1 MTALAGLLMLTACIY
16 EAPGDRFYRTLWTSA
31 ETAAPYGLSPSSL
44 DNSNNVPPT
53 PESLASGDTAFN
65 GASGTDI
72 ASGIDDCTE
81 SGNEGTLS
89 DRPDGIEPSGEGGST
104 VSDGIDNEKTSS
116 DGPDG
121 DKTDLGDEGTSS
133 DGPDGIE
140 PSGEGGS
147 TVSDGSDN
155 EKTSSDGTD
164 SDKNDFAIGG
174 LTIEFL
180 CGNSVRASASGYAGS
195 YGTYTFH
202 DNTARFENLSL
213 SSHINGSPIVIIIE
227 EAHRTDDLLLITWH
241 RSGSETS
248 HSMTLRRRSSYK

>member
-16 EAPGDRFYRTLWTSA
+16 EAPGDRFYRTLWTSP

-53 PESLASGDTAFN
+53 PESLASGNTAFN
-65 GASGTDI
+65 GASDTDI

-81 SGNEGTLS
+81 GGNEGTSS
-89 DRPDGIEPSGEGGST
+89 DGPDGIEPSGEGGST

-116 DGPDG
+116 DGTDD
-121 DKTDLGDEGTSS
+121 DKTDLEDEGTSS
-133 DGPDGIE
+133 DGPDG
-140 PSGEGGS
+140 
-147 TVSDGSDN
+147 
-155 EKTSSDGTD
+155 
-164 SDKNDFAIGG
+164 DKNDFAIGG

-180 CGNSVRASASGYAGS
+180 CGNSVRASAPGYAGS

-202 DNTARFENLSL
+202 DNTAHFENLNL
-213 SSHINGSPIVIIIE
+213 SSCINGSPIVIIIE
-227 EAHRTDDLLLITWH
+227 EAHRTDDLLLIIWH

>member
-65 GASGTDI
+65 SASDTDI
-72 ASGIDDCTE
+72 ASGIDHCTE
-81 SGNEGTLS
+81 GGN
-89 DRPDGIEPSGEGGST
+89 
-104 VSDGIDNEKTSS
+104 
-116 DGPDG
+116 
-121 DKTDLGDEGTSS
+121 EGTSS

-155 EKTSSDGTD
+155 EMTSSDGTNG
-164 SDKNDFAIGG
+164 DKNDFAIGG

-180 CGNSVRASASGYAGS
+180 CGNSVRASAPGYAGS
-195 YGTYTFH
+195 YGTYTSH
-202 DNTARFENLSL
+202 DNTAHFENLSL
-213 SSHINGSPIVIIIE
+213 SSCINGSPIVIIIE
-227 EAHRTDDLLLITWH
+227 EAYRTGDLLLITWH

-248 HSMTLRRRSSYK
+248 HSMTLRRKSSYK

>member
-44 DNSNNVPPT
+44 DNSNNVPPI

-65 GASGTDI
+65 GASDTDI

-81 SGNEGTLS
+81 GGNEGRSS
-89 DRPDGIEPSGEGGST
+89 DGPDGIEPSGEGGST
-104 VSDGIDNEKTSS
+104 VSDGIDNEMTSS

-121 DKTDLGDEGTSS
+121 
-133 DGPDGIE
+133 
-140 PSGEGGS
+140 
-147 TVSDGSDN
+147 
-155 EKTSSDGTD
+155 
-164 SDKNDFAIGG
+164 DKNDFAIGG

-180 CGNSVRASASGYAGS
+180 CGNSVRASAPGYAGS

-213 SSHINGSPIVIIIE
+213 SSCINGSPIVIIIE

-241 RSGSETS
+241 LSGSETS

>member
-31 ETAAPYGLSPSSL
+31 ETVAPYGLSPSSL

-65 GASGTDI
+65 GASDTDI
-72 ASGIDDCTE
+72 ASGIDDSAE
-81 SGNEGTLS
+81 GGDEGTSS
-89 DRPDGIEPSGEGGST
+89 DGPDGIEPSGKGGST

-133 DGPDGIE
+133 DGPDG
-140 PSGEGGS
+140 
-147 TVSDGSDN
+147 
-155 EKTSSDGTD
+155 
-164 SDKNDFAIGG
+164 DKNDFAIGG

-180 CGNSVRASASGYAGS
+180 CGNSVKASAPGYAGS

-213 SSHINGSPIVIIIE
+213 SSCINGSPIVIIIE
-227 EAHRTDDLLLITWH
+227 EAHRTDDLLLIIWH
-241 RSGSETS
+241 HSDSEIS
-248 HSMTLRRRSSYK
+248 HNMTLRRRSSYK

>member
-31 ETAAPYGLSPSSL
+31 ETVAPYGLSPSSL

-65 GASGTDI
+65 GASDTDI
-72 ASGIDDCTE
+72 ASGIDDSAE
-81 SGNEGTLS
+81 GGDEGTSS
-89 DRPDGIEPSGEGGST
+89 DGPDGIEPSGKGGSTVSDGIDNEKTSSDGPDGIEPSGEGGST

-133 DGPDGIE
+133 DGPDG
-140 PSGEGGS
+140 
-147 TVSDGSDN
+147 
-155 EKTSSDGTD
+155 
-164 SDKNDFAIGG
+164 DKNDFAIGG

-180 CGNSVRASASGYAGS
+180 CGNSVKASAPGYAGS

-213 SSHINGSPIVIIIE
+213 SSCINGSPIVIIIE
-227 EAHRTDDLLLITWH
+227 EAHRTDDLLLIIWH
-241 RSGSETS
+241 HSDSEIS
-248 HSMTLRRRSSYK
+248 HNMTLRRRSSYK

>member
-1 MTALAGLLMLTACIY
+1 MLTACIY

-44 DNSNNVPPT
+44 DNSNNVPPI

-65 GASGTDI
+65 GASDTDI

-81 SGNEGTLS
+81 GGNKGTSS
-89 DRPDGIEPSGEGGST
+89 DGPDGIEPSGEGGST

-121 DKTDLGDEGTSS
+121 IDNEMTSS
-133 DGPDGIE
+133 DGTDGIE

-147 TVSDGSDN
+147 TVSDGIDK

-164 SDKNDFAIGG
+164 GDKNDFAIGG

-213 SSHINGSPIVIIIE
+213 SSCINGSPIVIIIE
-227 EAHRTDDLLLITWH
+227 EAYRTDDLLLITWH

-248 HSMTLRRRSSYK
+248 HSMTLRRKSSYK

>member
-72 ASGIDDCTE
+72 ASGIDDSAE
-81 SGNEGTLS
+81 GGNEGTSS
-89 DRPDGIEPSGEGGST
+89 DGPDGIEPSGEGGST

-121 DKTDLGDEGTSS
+121 
-133 DGPDGIE
+133 
-140 PSGEGGS
+140 
-147 TVSDGSDN
+147 N
-155 EKTSSDGTD
+155 
-164 SDKNDFAIGG
+164 KNDFAIGG

-202 DNTARFENLSL
+202 DNTAHFENLSL
-213 SSHINGSPIVIIIE
+213 SSCINGSPIVIIIE

-241 RSGSETS
+241 LSGSETS